1 METLTFRQPRL
12 VALIILVLV
21 SAGLSSL
28 LSLGRQEDPTITNL
42 FATVTTQFP
51 GADPE
56 RVEALVTA
64 EIEEELRKIAEI
76 DEVASVSR
84 TGVSVVSIELL
95 ETLDDAKIEQV
106 WSEARDAVEDA
117 RRRFPPDVLAPD
129 FDSEGISAYSAVI
142 SITSSETDMPLPLMA
157 RHAEALGDRLRGI

>member
-12 VALIILVLV
+12 VALTVLVLIA
-21 SAGLSSL
+21 AGLSSF

-64 EIEEELRKIAEI
+64 EIEEELRKIAEVSTVSCI
-76 DEVASVSR
+76 HNVADRSPPS
-84 TGVSVVSIELL
+84 
-95 ETLDDAKIEQV
+95 
-106 WSEARDAVEDA
+106 AR
-117 RRRFPPDVLAPD
+117 
-129 FDSEGISAYSAVI
+129 
-142 SITSSETDMPLPLMA
+142 
-157 RHAEALGDRLRGI
+157 